1 MTHGKTHGNTTTG
14 GTTGPDTDAAPEF
27 PVEPIRALLLEQF
40 GVIDELLADVH
51 GDTWYTP
58 TSLPGWTVKDITAH
72 LIGTESMLAGIE
84 APHVEIDVHALGHVR
99 NEIGAFNERW
109 IESLRGTPGDEVLA
123 RYREIVA
130 RRREQLGAMTQK
142 DFDEPA
148 MTPVGQATYGR
159 FMRIRVFDCW
169 MHELDLR
176 DALGVPGDEGGAR
189 AELAAAEIFGAL
201 AFVVGKRGK
210 APDGARITFELSG
223 PLARTLHVEVDGRAA
238 VVPALSG
245 QATSIVAMDSRL
257 FVRLAGGRTHAFDRL
272 DEITL
277 GGDTTVG
284 RRIVDHLAF
293 TI

>member
-1 MTHGKTHGNTTTG
+1 MTHGNTPAPGSTA
-14 GTTGPDTDAAPEF
+14 PDTKETPEF
-27 PVEPIRALLLEQF
+27 PVEPIRTLLLEQF
-40 GVIDELLADVH
+40 DAIDGLLADVH

-72 LIGTESMLAGIE
+72 LIGTESMLAGVE
-84 APHVEIDVHALGHVR
+84 TPHVAIDVHALGHVR

-130 RRREQLGAMTQK
+130 RRREQLAAMTQA
-142 DFDEPA
+142 DFEAPA
-148 MTPVGQATYGR
+148 TTPVGQATYGR
-159 FMRIRVFDCW
+159 FMRIRIFDCW

-189 AELAAAEIFGAL
+189 AELASAEIFGAL
-201 AFVVGKRGK
+201 AFAVGKLGK
-210 APDGARITFELSG
+210 APAGSRITFELSG
-223 PLARTLHVEVDGRAA
+223 PLARTVHVEVDGRAA

-245 QATSIVAMDSRL
+245 PATSTVAMDSRL
-257 FVRLAGGRTHAFDRL
+257 FVRLAGGRVHAFERL
-272 DEITL
+272 DEIAL

-284 RRIVDHLAF
+284 RRIVDNLAF
-293 TI
+293 VI